1 MSRANSAEGSQQC
14 GRLVQVAAKSLQ
26 FVVARGC
33 SIVCSTGDAIVPVE
47 VAGGDHLGRD
57 ADGERHEEYRHRNPC
72 RGHGC
77 PKGLVRFEVYSEVQ
91 RGRVRKLKIRAA
103 NHVLDS
109 PHQIRFD
116 NGFRSTVAR
125 PAQVRAAMK
134 TQATEPVR
142 RIRPTADMPL
152 PSSNCS
158 STIIKEPTMP
168 DGRQDHAKTASQDRR
183 PRTRAAFARC

>member
-1 MSRANSAEGSQQC
+1 MRRLYDPMSRANSAEGSQQC

-57 ADGERHEEYRHRNPC
+57 ADGERHEEYRHRNPS

-77 PKGLVRFEVYSEVQ
+77 PKKLVRFEVYSEVQ
-91 RGRVRKLKIRAA
+91 RGRSGGGLKIRAA
-103 NHVLDS
+103 NDVLDS

-116 NGFRSTVAR
+116 KRLS
-125 PAQVRAAMK
+125 
-134 TQATEPVR
+134 
-142 RIRPTADMPL
+142 
-152 PSSNCS
+152 
-158 STIIKEPTMP
+158 
-168 DGRQDHAKTASQDRR
+168 
-183 PRTRAAFARC
+183 